1 MAGNPYQKRAGDR
14 KDGRRIRSLAPVF
27 NFMPFIM
34 KERSDACNSFSD
46 SIEVTDIDAWLRQ
59 KRAEGYK
66 GLGML
71 HLFVAAYVR
80 ALAYCPGVNRFVS
93 GQRIYSRNDIQVVMS
108 VKHEMTAEASDA
120 SIKVHFEPTDTI
132 FDVYRKMNEK
142 IDEIKA
148 NDGNNDMEDLA
159 AMFTRIPRLLLRAV
173 IKILYWADY
182 WDLLPASI
190 LEASP
195 FHGSMIITDMG
206 SLGIPPIYH
215 HIYNFGNLPVFL
227 SFGSRRR
234 AVEVNRDGQVVEK
247 KYVDFCA
254 VLDERICDGFY
265 YANGFKY
272 IKYFFRNPQLLELPP
287 EEVKEDIR

>member
-1 MAGNPYQKRAGDR
+1 MADVTYQKRVGDR
-14 KDGRRIRSLAPVF
+14 KDGRLIRSLAPVF
-27 NFMPFIM
+27 RFMPFIM

-46 SIEVTDIDAWLRQ
+46 TLEVTEIDAWLRQ
-59 KRAEGYK
+59 KRADGCK

-93 GQRIYSRNDIQVVMS
+93 GQRIYARNDIQLVMS
-108 VKHEMTAEASDA
+108 VKREMNTTAPDA
-120 SIKVHFEPTDTI
+120 SIKVHFEPTDTV

-148 NDGNNDMEDLA
+148 NDGTNNMEDLA
-159 AMFTRIPRLLLRAV
+159 AGFMKVPRILLRFV
-173 IKILYWADY
+173 IKLLYWLDY
-182 WDLLPASI
+182 WDKIPADI
-190 LEASP
+190 VEASP

-227 SFGSRRR
+227 SFGARRR
-234 AVEVNRDGQVVEK
+234 AVEVTREGQVVEK
-247 KYVDFCA
+247 KYVDFCT

-265 YANGFKY
+265 YANAFKY
-272 IKYFFRNPQLLELPP
+272 IKYFLKNPHMLEAPP
-287 EEVKEDIR
+287 EKVEEDIF